1 MCRRAIL
8 AFLFT
13 AAIPVASAAQA
24 AEDRNQPK
32 CTFHV
37 FTDVND
43 RWELTAGSKK
53 RKWLVMN
60 VGDEPVLVAGSE
72 TTTIPYPDHQ
82 EVVGSQRSTIAAMQF
97 GQPVV
102 SLPPAGK
109 KTTVVVCRF
118 FERK

>member
-1 MCRRAIL
+1 MRRGAIL
-8 AFLFT
+8 AGLFT
-13 AAIPVASAAQA
+13 AALLAGGSAG
-24 AEDRNQPK
+24 AEDKNQPK

-43 RWELTAGSKK
+43 HWQLTAGSSM

-60 VGDEPVLVAGSE
+60 VGNEPVLVAGSE
-72 TTTIPYPDHQ
+72 NTTIPYAEHQ
-82 EVVGSQRSTIAAMQF
+82 EVVGSQRSTIAAMKF

-109 KTTVVVCRF
+109 NATVVVCRF